1 MIAKYNDPIFTV
13 ILNTKDKIMSQNA
26 IVISKLVRTSLLSL
40 AALYTSSALSFNMSY
55 VEVNSNALSNVGCYI
70 RSDNQQPF
78 FDAVSIFAG
87 NINGSDPNAPQLFF
101 NPNVEAVLQSSQVKN
116 LQAQGIKVLM
126 TLLDNH
132 ENAGWSCMTDS
143 TAIQQFANDVVT
155 MVNTYQFDGVDID
168 DEYAACQTNDYSL
181 IRIAQ
186 AIKANPAFKG
196 KLLTKALY
204 EDSAYFKASYQGHR
218 LADYLDYGWEMS
230 YSDDQFAD
238 RLAVYLQNGMT
249 PSRVMLGAW
258 TAVTYPTPYQIAQYN
273 TQNSLAG
280 TMVYD
285 ITSTSQDY
293 LTQIF
298 QGQLGSNVNVTVTPG
313 CLQ

>member
-1 MIAKYNDPIFTV
+1 MQENKATINMLIK
-13 ILNTKDKIMSQNA
+13 
-26 IVISKLVRTSLLSL
+26 TSLLYL
-40 AALYTSSALSFNMSY
+40 AAYTSSAFSFNMAY
-55 VEVNSNALSNVGCYI
+55 VEVNSNSFANVGCYI

-78 FDAVSIFAG
+78 FNAAAIFAG
-87 NINGSDPNAPQLFF
+87 NINGNEPNAPEFFF
-101 NPNVEAVLQSSQVKN
+101 NDNVKAVLHSSQIVN
-116 LQAQGIKVLM
+116 LQQKGIKVLI
-126 TLLDNH
+126 TLLGNH
-132 ENAGWSCMTDS
+132 QNAGWSCMTNQ
-143 TAIQQFANDVVT
+143 TAIQKFADRVVA
-155 MVNTYQFDGVDID
+155 MVNSYQLDGVDID
-168 DEYAACQTNDYSL
+168 DEYSACATNDYSL

-186 AIKANPAFKG
+186 AIKANSAFKG

-204 EDSAYFKASYQGHR
+204 EDSTYFQATYQGHR

-249 PSRVMLGAW
+249 PNQVMLGGW

-273 TQNSLAG
+273 TQKSLAG

-285 ITSTSQDY
+285 ITSASQNY
-293 LTQIF
+293 LTQVF
-298 QGQLGSNVNVTVTPG
+298 QGQLGSQVSVDVTSN

>member
-1 MIAKYNDPIFTV
+1 MLLAMLDV
-13 ILNTKDKIMSQNA
+13 IPVLTIKNRFLMAPLFSPEILMA
-26 IVISKLVRTSLLSL
+26 VIPMR
-40 AALYTSSALSFNMSY
+40 
-55 VEVNSNALSNVGCYI
+55 
-70 RSDNQQPF
+70 QQ
-78 FDAVSIFAG
+78 SIL
-87 NINGSDPNAPQLFF
+87 IPKVQ
-101 NPNVEAVLQSSQVKN
+101 AVLQSSQVTN
-116 LQAQGIKVLM
+116 LRSQGIKVFM
-126 TLLDNH
+126 TLLNNH
-132 ENAGWSCMTDS
+132 ENAGWSCMTS
-143 TAIQQFANDVVT
+143 QTAIQQFANNVVA
-155 MVNTYQFDGVDID
+155 MVTSYQFDGVDID
-168 DEYAACQTNDYSL
+168 DEYADCQPNNYSL

-204 EDSAYFKASYQGHR
+204 ADSQYFEANYQGHR

-230 YSDDQFAD
+230 YSDPEFAN

-249 PSRVMLGAW
+249 PNRLMLGAW
-258 TAVTYPTPYQIAQYN
+258 TAVTNPTPNQIAQYN

-285 ITSTSQDY
+285 ITSTSQNY

-298 QGQLGSNVNVTVTPG
+298 QGQLGSQVTVNVTPN